1 MRAASSRRAR
11 LQLATASLATI
22 FALNCGGSPASAED
36 ELVSRPGEQRLLLL
50 QSGRIIT
57 GNIHHT
63 ARGYFV
69 QKATGN
75 MVVPNEEVRLQAV
88 DFVDAY
94 KKQRYAMTAPTASL
108 RLALAKWCLTYKLYE
123 QARAELRDALILE
136 PDRGDIRRMLLRIEQ
151 TLDPSRG
158 RKEASA
164 PAKPRDVAGFELPPV
179 ESLAGLSRES
189 ALEFTR
195 RVQPI
200 LTNKCGN
207 VSCHGR
213 TARNKFRLIHVR
225 LGNGRNRTNTERNLA
240 TALQF
245 VDFDEPRESPLLTR
259 PQDAH
264 GGLPRELFA
273 NSQGQKQFDTLQKWV
288 VQLAQEHIPDK
299 RPHTLASSHAG
310 TQQAPPTPRVTKTS
324 APLPRVA
331 RPSVAFPR
339 IATASQLSETVH
351 PPMAPGPASA
361 GAAGAE
367 LPNADQPN
375 ADQPT
380 GDAED
385 AFFRELLRD
394 ESNDAFDPDEFNRQ
408 PAGPS

>member
-1 MRAASSRRAR
+1 MRGAFSRRLPLR
-11 LQLATASLATI
+11 LATASLATI
-22 FALNCGGSPASAED
+22 FALSCGDSSVSAED

-57 GNIHHT
+57 GDIHHT

-75 MVVPNEEVRLQAV
+75 MVVPNEEVRLEAV

-123 QARAELRDALILE
+123 QARIELRDALILE

-179 ESLAGLSRES
+179 ESLAGLSRET

-195 RVQPI
+195 RIQPI

-207 VSCHGR
+207 ASCHGR

-225 LGNGRNRTNTERNLA
+225 LGSGRNRTNTERNLA
-240 TALQF
+240 TTLQF
-245 VDFDEPRESPLLTR
+245 VDFDEPEESPLLTQ
-259 PQDAH
+259 PQGVH
-264 GGLPRELFA
+264 GGLRRELFPA
-273 NSQGQKQFDTLQKWV
+273 SQGRKQLDTLQKWV
-288 VQLAQEHIPDK
+288 VQLAEEHVPDN
-299 RPHTLASSHAG
+299 RPHALASARAG
-310 TQQAPPTPRVTKTS
+310 TQQAPPTRSVEQQP
-324 APLPRVA
+324 ALLPSVA

-339 IATASQLSETVH
+339 IASAGQLSETVH
-351 PPMAPGPASA
+351 PTRAPGPASA
-361 GAAGAE
+361 GANGAQ
-367 LPNADQPN
+367 LPDT
-375 ADQPT
+375 DQPT